1 MRFFKNLFVFMFMVL
16 LVGAGLLVLAM
27 SLDIVPLDSVIE
39 LASSVRETQAYQ
51 ITAWA
56 VAAAFIL
63 LGVILPLRS
72 FGVINRNKF
81 LTFRNPDGEVTISVG
96 AIEDYVRKVARTIP
110 EITGIRPRVDFT
122 RKGINVVS
130 EVSIRAGANIP
141 EVVERIQIEVR
152 NKVQGMIGIEANLNI
167 SVYVNKI
174 VGEVA
179 REAEGALH
187 EEEAPGEVPFR

>member
-16 LVGAGLLVLAM
+16 LVGAGLFVLAM
-27 SLDIVPLDSVIE
+27 SLDIVPLDSVIDI
-39 LASSVRETQAYQ
+39 ASSVRETQAYQ

-56 VAAAFIL
+56 IAAVFIL
-63 LGVILPLRS
+63 LGIILPLRS

-81 LTFRNPDGEVTISVG
+81 LTFRNPDGEVTVSVG

-110 EITGIRPRVDFT
+110 EITGIKPRVDFT
-122 RKGINVVS
+122 RKGINVIS

-152 NKVQGMIGIEANLNI
+152 NKVQGMIGIEANLNV

-179 REAEGALH
+179 REAEGVLR